1 MIPGRS
7 GRGDVGVGRV
17 LARFFGIHRKGQKG
31 AGSMMHGRFRTR
43 RAAVVLFAAVCALFN
58 DQTARA
64 SAAYNGTRGLIRTRS
79 ADTYSKGTLSF
90 QLSSNY
96 GKQDDEKLGPAFF
109 NAADSAFVDY
119 HTFITR
125 AALTYALSDFFE
137 IAGDLEVR
145 NWIRTVQESTED
157 QLDTTTRGGLGDTDV
172 SAKLGIPL
180 PSERFKL
187 GAYGNVTFSTGNK
200 DRGFTT
206 DSNDITVMGL
216 ATLDLSDL
224 QTFVP
229 TRMHVN
235 AGYRFNTNED
245 LGYGIFLPE
254 QPDSSGFNPPGYPS
268 VATGESDS
276 YNDAFLFDAAIEF
289 PAPQVT
295 FFVEFDWQKLINVDV
310 PAGASVSTST
320 YTLSPG
326 VEFRGGA
333 GSSLEMGADINLNS
347 GDTPSGINPP
357 DWGLWLA
364 FNYVNQVI
372 ARDTDRDGVSDD
384 RDGCV
389 DQAED
394 LDGYQD
400 TDGCP
405 DLDNDHDGV
414 TDEADK
420 CKDLAEDA
428 DGFQDDDGCPDLDN
442 DQDGVPDAN
451 DQCPNEPEDF
461 DGDQDVDG
469 CPDLVKD
476 SDNDSLPDDLDR
488 CPLQSEDID
497 GYQDDD
503 GCPDL
508 DNDLD
513 GIPDE
518 SDKCPTQPETF
529 NGVEDEDGCPDA
541 KEIGKQFVLRGINFE
556 SGRADL
562 TPDSHTVLDQVIAS
576 MSAYPEARIEIRGH
590 TDSQGPANFNLE
602 LSQRRAE
609 AVRQYLIKGGI
620 DPSRVTAVGVG
631 EEEPMASNQTP
642 DGRALNRRI
651 EFRRLN

>member
-1 MIPGRS
+1 
-7 GRGDVGVGRV
+7 
-17 LARFFGIHRKGQKG
+17 
-31 AGSMMHGRFRTR
+31 MHGRFRTR
-43 RAAVVLFAAVCALFN
+43 CAAVAVFAAICVAWSF
-58 DQTARA
+58 QTAPA
-64 SAAYNGTRGLIRTRS
+64 SVAYNGTRGLIRTRS
-79 ADTYSKGTLSF
+79 ADTFNKGTLSF
-90 QLSSNY
+90 QLSTNY
-96 GKQDDEKLGPAFF
+96 GKQDDEDLGAGFF
-109 NAADSAFVDY
+109 GDSTSTAIVDY
-119 HTFITR
+119 HTFISR
-125 AALTYALSDFFE
+125 ATLTYALSDFFE
-137 IAGDLEVR
+137 VSANLDVR
-145 NWIRTVQESTED
+145 NWIRTVQETSD
-157 QLDTTTRGGLGDTDV
+157 NVSLDTETRGGLGDTDV
-172 SAKLGIPL
+172 SAKLNIPL
-180 PSERFKL
+180 SSDKFKF
-187 GAYGNVTFSTGNK
+187 GAYGNVTFPTGNK

-216 ATLDLSDL
+216 GTIDLSDL

-229 TRMHVN
+229 TRFHVN
-235 AGYRFNTNED
+235 AGWRFNTQEER
-245 LGYGIFLPE
+245 GYGVFLPE
-254 QPDSSGFNPPGYPS
+254 FPDSSGFNPPGYPA
-268 VATGESDS
+268 VPPDENDS
-276 YNDAFLFDAAIEF
+276 YNDAFMFDAAVEF

-295 FFVEFDWQKLINVDV
+295 FFLEFDWYKLLNVDL
-310 PAGASVSTST
+310 PDDAGVSTST

-326 VEFRGGA
+326 VEFKGGG
-333 GSSLEMGADINLNS
+333 GSSFELGADINLNS
-347 GDTPSGINPP
+347 GDTPSGIDPP

-364 FNYVNQVI
+364 FNYMNQMVS
-372 ARDTDRDGVSDD
+372 RDADRDGVADD

-394 LDGYQD
+394 KDGYQD

-414 TDEADK
+414 NDAADK
-420 CKDLAEDA
+420 CADLGEDA

-442 DQDGVPDAN
+442 DQDGVQDAN
-451 DQCPNEPEDF
+451 DKCPNEPEDF
-461 DGDQDVDG
+461 DGDLDTDG

-476 SDNDSLPDDLDR
+476 SDNDALPDDLDR

-518 SDKCPTQPETF
+518 TDKCPTQPETF

-562 TPDSHTVLDQVIAS
+562 TPDSHTVLDQVVAS
-576 MSAYPEARIEIRGH
+576 LNAYPDARLEIRGH
-590 TDSQGPANFNLE
+590 TDAQGPAKFNLE

-609 AVRQYLIKGGI
+609 SVRQYIIKGGI
-620 DPSRVTAVGVG
+620 DPSRVTAVGIG
-631 EEEPMASNQTP
+631 EDEPIASNANAE
-642 DGRALNRRI
+642 GRALNRRI